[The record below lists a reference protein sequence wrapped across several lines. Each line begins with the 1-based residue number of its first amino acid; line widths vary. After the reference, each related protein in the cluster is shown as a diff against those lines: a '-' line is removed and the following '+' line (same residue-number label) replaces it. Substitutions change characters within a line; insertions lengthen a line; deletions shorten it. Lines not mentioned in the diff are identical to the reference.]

1 MLLADRSA
9 TRPSRLAPEDCD
21 DAAWIAQRMV
31 LDAGA
36 HAARLRRQASAQ
48 AATIREAAERE
59 TEMIWQQAS
68 AQAAAIREAAEREA
82 AALRAT
88 VMRLS
93 AAPAELVDPDG
104 GMAGQQ
110 AAKLA
115 GQPGT
120 RTAGTSATK
129 PEARPGARRGAEPG
143 ARRGAEQ
150 GARRETE
157 PGARLGAEPRTGP
170 ARRPQRPPRQL
181 VAIRVAAAATA
192 ALLLF
197 AVTAGTTEVALH
209 GFAFF
214 VFRAAGTGETRAS
227 GLQEDQGPGQPDA
240 LKPTPSHIKVAS
252 HIKAARPAHH
262 SHLERNGQ

>member
-36 HAARLRRQASAQ
+36 HAARLRRQASVQ

-93 AAPAELVDPDG
+93 AAPAELVDLDG

-110 AAKLA
+110 AARLA

-120 RTAGTSATK
+120 RTLGTSATK
-129 PEARPGARRGAEPG
+129 PEARPGAGRGAEPG
-143 ARRGAEQ
+143 ARRGAEP
-150 GARRETE
+150 GARR
-157 PGARLGAEPRTGP
+157 GAEPRTGP